1 MRNDSKT
8 LGILTLLA
16 VVGFIALPSTA
27 AAQGWQW
34 SVTPYTWLPG
44 IEAEVEI
51 GDTNIIDSRVSTH
64 DLVSDTK
71 FLAAVHLEGQNGA
84 WGMLFDANYMNIGNS
99 RVVAELPGG
108 TVEFKSDLKMN
119 FIEAAG
125 VWAPS
130 GEPTGFGLIFGT
142 RIFDVAQKYD
152 LDVHPVTGGTYNR
165 HYSISPTLLDAMVG
179 FRYLSTIGQRG
190 SFNLRADYSAGGT
203 DTTMNGL
210 IGLGY
215 SFDPEGKY
223 TLMGGYR
230 YMYIDL
236 KEKDQ
241 NAEVQSKLTLDGPY
255 AAFKFGF

>member
-1 MRNDSKT
+1 MRNGSKM

-16 VVGFIALPSTA
+16 VVGIIALPSTA

-34 SVTPYTWLPG
+34 SVTPYLWLPG

-51 GDTNIIDSRVSTH
+51 GDQNIIDSRVSAH

-71 FLAAVHLEGQNGA
+71 FLSAVHLEGQNGA
-84 WGMLFDANYMNIGNS
+84 WGVLADLNYLNIGNN

-108 TVEFKSDLKMN
+108 TVDFNSDLKLTTLE
-119 FIEAAG
+119 FAG
-125 VWAPS
+125 VWSPS

-142 RIFDVAQKYD
+142 RIFDMSQKYN

-179 FRYLSTIGQRG
+179 FRYLATIGQRG

-230 YMYIDL
+230 YLYIDL
-236 KEKDQ
+236 KEKD
-241 NAEVQSKLTLDGPY
+241 NAAEVQSKLTFDGPY
-255 AAFKFGF
+255 AAFKFAF